1 MIKVDIRGLESL
13 VALSEKLSNFHINV
27 LEVIA
32 QELEEFAESLKNIPD
47 IEFPSN
53 YKDALYVGI
62 LESYDTVVLTVAV
75 PKRYAY
81 ERFGTRKEWAMYY
94 CKRRKYAGGTV
105 VPEYTIIKYI
115 KERWEEYKNEFVSR
129 VKSRLQEVVG
139 R

>member
-1 MIKVDIRGLESL
+1 MLLTITTSTKHLNSILFQIYFILLRRCAVNLTHL
-13 VALSEKLSNFHINV
+13 
-27 LEVIA
+27 
-32 QELEEFAESLKNIPD
+32 LKTFN
-47 IEFPSN
+47 
-53 YKDALYVGI
+53 ALYVGI
-62 LESYDTVVLTVAV
+62 LEGYDTVVLTVAV